1 MQFYI
6 SDFSF
11 YFTSIPVCEC
21 NLQSSPIISFASDLK
36 WFTWTEV
43 QYMYICC
50 LPISIFLLLILN
62 IKIITHENTIHLSS
76 NTAILI
82 STNLLTMPF
91 IQVVSYYPIWK
102 DDELNT
108 I

>member
-6 SDFSF
+6 SDTIYKHVHVVCYLQSIYFSF

-43 QYMYICC
+43 HVY
-50 LPISIFLLLILN
+50 LLLTDFDISL
-62 IKIITHENTIHLSS
+62 TNT
-76 NTAILI
+76 
-82 STNLLTMPF
+82 
-91 IQVVSYYPIWK
+91 
-102 DDELNT
+102 
-108 I
+108 